1 MIEHRSPQP
10 TAAGTPAVSAA
21 STSMPRR
28 SATPPTVVLLDTPAL
43 RAVLDVLG
51 AVSMFAVVSAAAG
64 TRDAALTTAATA
76 VLVLVSRALRHRNS
90 VAARH
95 SET

>member
-1 MIEHRSPQP
+1 
-10 TAAGTPAVSAA
+10 
-21 STSMPRR
+21 MPRR